1 MLPAPSAAIVS
12 ASNCVIDSG
21 TSVSIPL
28 TARPFTCMTSTPGG
42 GPAGTSSSTTGA
54 VALGATTVVG
64 SSAIADALASSAVP
78 GTVPG
83 TVTDLAGESVKV
95 GAASCAP
102 AAPTKQIKM
111 SVTAVTSARPD
122 ITLAATNGVACK
134 SEVR

>member
-1 MLPAPSAAIVS
+1 M
-12 ASNCVIDSG
+12 
-21 TSVSIPL
+21 
-28 TARPFTCMTSTPGG
+28 
-42 GPAGTSSSTTGA
+42 
-54 VALGATTVVG
+54 GATTVVG
-64 SSAIADALASSAVP
+64 SSADAVAVAVADALASSAVP

-83 TVTDLAGESVKV
+83 TMTGAVTDSAGESVKV
-95 GAASCAP
+95 VAAFCAP